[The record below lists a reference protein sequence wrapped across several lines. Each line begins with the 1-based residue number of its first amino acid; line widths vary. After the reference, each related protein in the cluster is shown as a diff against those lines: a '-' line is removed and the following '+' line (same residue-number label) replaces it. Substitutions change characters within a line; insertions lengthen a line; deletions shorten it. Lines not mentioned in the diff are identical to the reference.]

1 MSLREDSLKSASAS
15 EPLQVGEVKNMKIIA
30 VDPQEERRIVR
41 KLDYCLI
48 PLMTI
53 FYLLSFLVSLF
64 VPPVVVLLLTSRSIS
79 LIYRTVRILVLLIT

>member
-1 MSLREDSLKSASAS
+1 MGDTSELSFKEQSKDVTTSIGGELKEKRAI
-15 EPLQVGEVKNMKIIA
+15 L
-30 VDPQEERRIVR
+30 
-41 KLDYCLI
+41 KLDLL
-48 PLMTI
+48 LMPVMTM